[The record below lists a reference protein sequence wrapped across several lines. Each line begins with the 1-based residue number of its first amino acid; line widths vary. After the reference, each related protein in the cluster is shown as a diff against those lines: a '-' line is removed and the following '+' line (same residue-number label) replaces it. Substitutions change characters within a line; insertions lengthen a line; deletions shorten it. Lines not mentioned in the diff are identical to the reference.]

1 VVEVSGA
8 NQYKTKPLALVRTW
22 VPLTAAVPRAVP
34 PAATAEPL
42 LEAALLT
49 GEAGAAGVAAEVAGE
64 LVEVAEL
71 PQAVRAR
78 AAAASPAAAHIFS
91 M

>member
-1 VVEVSGA
+1 
-8 NQYKTKPLALVRTW
+8 
-22 VPLTAAVPRAVP
+22 VP

-49 GEAGAAGVAAEVAGE
+49 GEAGVAAEVAGE

>member
-1 VVEVSGA
+1 MSGA

-49 GEAGAAGVAAEVAGE
+49 GEAGVAAEVAGE